1 MYFLELIGTISFAIS
16 GFLISIRH
24 KLDLLGI
31 FLMAFVTAL
40 GGGII
45 RDTIANKFPTVFV
58 DIIPSIVVLVS
69 IFLAFI
75 LKLHQ
80 RLELDRK
87 NMFVIS
93 DAIGLV
99 SFAIVGASV
108 GLYNDANLFGV
119 IILAFITAVGGGMIR
134 DILINHIPMVLKHD
148 FYGTVVIIVA
158 FVMYILKTNDILNF
172 YTITIV
178 FVFGVFLRMLAYKQ
192 KWKLP
197 KF

>member
-1 MYFLELIGTISFAIS
+1 
-16 GFLISIRH
+16 
-24 KLDLLGI
+24 
-31 FLMAFVTAL
+31 MAFVTAL

-172 YTITIV
+172 YAITIV
-178 FVFGVFLRMLAYKQ
+178 FIFGVSLRMLAYKQ